1 MAEVD
6 NRRQRRPRRQRSR
19 MALNQRDA
27 APGAPREPALAP
39 APPAAPPSAAAP
51 ARFESDLDYLLGTSH
66 ECSVPAPSA
75 PEVPPA
81 ARRVRKTKSLR
92 FSPSEIAQD
101 IDDIDLD
108 AESPPPTQRASP
120 KKRGGRRKKSMEVM
134 AAFAAN
140 DLSKDD
146 SLADMS
152 FISDDEHSTSME
164 VSFHDDAGEATGQ
177 ATNGQAVNGAPT
189 NGTASSHTSHTSDP
203 GASSAGAPSADASAP
218 NADTGSA
225 PGAGDSSS
233 SSGANPTEG
242 ANPDQ
247 GSHSAGAN
255 PTSGPNTDQGANQGT
270 TPGTNP
276 TQESRLSKK
285 KSRSQLRKKRSR
297 AKLREAKE
305 AAAAAAA
312 EEEPK
317 GLGLTSVSAEA
328 LPPTPSI
335 AELARKPSVAALIA
349 GIERGEQ
356 ESPFAVQLRPLNIN
370 NTKKS
375 EKLPEVQPLKSIIG
389 LSSLHILKL
398 NSNDV
403 KMKTLKQS
411 STLSK
416 YAATG
421 LSFTNT
427 HSDELFANPDKQRVF
442 FLLCINVAL
451 FEAVGF
457 KKTLQAHPDILELF
471 GGYPEIN
478 LETTRT
484 KLTPSNK
491 QVHQNNLDYSV
502 LSYLGNILIWA
513 ANMQREAGKPLL
525 YQHYDLGFD
534 CQVVRD
540 NVGGWHLW
548 DRLHRERKH
557 MSSKRWKHVIKFR
570 TAFPF
575 EVDQFVLMLRYM
587 KADVSNL
594 LE

>member
-1 MAEVD
+1 
-6 NRRQRRPRRQRSR
+6 

-27 APGAPREPALAP
+27 APGAPRDPALAP
-39 APPAAPPSAAAP
+39 APPAAPPLAAAP
-51 ARFESDLDYLLGTSH
+51 ARFELDLDYLLGTSH
-66 ECSVPAPSA
+66 ECSVPAPLA

-81 ARRVRKTKSLR
+81 ARRVRKTKLLR
-92 FSPSEIAQD
+92 FLPLEIAQD

-108 AESPPPTQRASP
+108 AELPPPTQRASP
-120 KKRGGRRKKSMEVM
+120 KKRGGRRKKLMEVM

-140 DLSKDD
+140 DLLKDD

-152 FISDDEHSTSME
+152 FISDDEHLTLME

-177 ATNGQAVNGAPT
+177 ATNGQTTNGQATNGQAT

-233 SSGANPTEG
+233 SSGANPDLG

-255 PTSGPNTDQGANQGT
+255 PTLGPNPDQGANQSANQGTPGT
-270 TPGTNP
+270 TQGTNP
-276 TQESRLSKK
+276 TPESRLSKK
-285 KSRSQLRKKRSR
+285 KSRSQLRKKRLR

-317 GLGLTSVSAEA
+317 GLGLTLVSAEA

-335 AELARKPSVAALIA
+335 AELARKPLVAALIA

-356 ESPFAVQLRPLNIN
+356 ELPFAVQLRPLNIN
-370 NTKKS
+370 NTKKL
-375 EKLPEVQPLKSIIG
+375 EKLPEVQPLKLIIG
-389 LSSLHILKL
+389 LLLLHILKL
-398 NSNDV
+398 NLNDV
-403 KMKTLKQS
+403 KMKTLKQLL
-411 STLSK
+411 TLLK

-484 KLTPSNK
+484 KLTPLNK
-491 QVHQNNLDYSV
+491 QVHQNNLDYLV

-557 MSSKRWKHVIKFR
+557 MSLKRWKHVIKFR

-587 KADVSNL
+587 KADVLNL